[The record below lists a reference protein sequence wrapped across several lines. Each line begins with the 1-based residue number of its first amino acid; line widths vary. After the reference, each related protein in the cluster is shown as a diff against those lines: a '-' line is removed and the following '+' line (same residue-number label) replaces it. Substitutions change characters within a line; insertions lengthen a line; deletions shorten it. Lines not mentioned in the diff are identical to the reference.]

1 MKRDLPV
8 TSGSILLL
16 GLLLEAQGAL
26 LVFVDAGDGSHLAR
40 GGVIVVHHT
49 VVAEE
54 FHYEVLEVGAGALHE
69 HAVVED
75 VHVAGDDGDLH
86 VAAVLSDLALDVQAV
101 GNLGD
106 LEELEASGDLVVEV
120 GPRGGLALVAEVE
133 PRSKILG
140 VLAKGGLDGFVQA
153 DQITVA
159 NEREFFLE
167 DGEVVG
173 GFRTVVNSECRNKGG
188 KAHGQCKNEGG
199 CSFHKIKVNKFC
211 YIFKAT
217 HCCPG
222 GGMVDT
228 GDLKS
233 LGGNLVRVQVPP
245 RALKT
250 KVFRKIS
257 SKT

>member
-1 MKRDLPV
+1 M
-8 TSGSILLL
+8 
-16 GLLLEAQGAL
+16 
-26 LVFVDAGDGSHLAR
+26 DAGDGSHLAR
-40 GGVIVVHHT
+40 GGVVVVDHA

-54 FHYEVLEVGAGALHE
+54 LDDEVLEVGARALHE

-75 VHVAGDDGDLH
+75 VHVAGDDGNLH
-86 VAAVLSDLALDVQAV
+86 VAAVLPDLALDVQAV

-106 LEELEASGDLVVEV
+106 LEVLEASGDLVAEV

-133 PRSKILG
+133 PRSEILG
-140 VLAKGGLDGFVQA
+140 VLAKGVLDGLVQA
-153 DQITVA
+153 NQVA
-159 NEREFFLE
+159 VTDEGEFFLE
-167 DGEVVG
+167 DGEVVR
-173 GFRTVVNSECRNKGG
+173 GFRTVVDGECRNKGS
-188 KAHGQCKNEGG
+188 KAHGQCENEGG